1 MGCTDKVCT
10 DSALT
15 HLAAFTT
22 HLKNIVP
29 THYACAYAYACD
41 ARMGDPGCRVWVQDQ
56 SYVRDHHSSR
66 RKTDFKGA
74 LQGFNRGNRKTE
86 HQQKMICGQNLAV
99 FDMFLGCFAF
109 VFLLLLGSHTLHLLR
124 EDRQQRQEM

>member
-15 HLAAFTT
+15 HLAAFKT

-66 RKTDFKGA
+66 RKTDFKGIPRVHFKDSIVA
-74 LQGFNRGNRKTE
+74 TGK
-86 HQQKMICGQNLAV
+86 QNT
-99 FDMFLGCFAF
+99 
-109 VFLLLLGSHTLHLLR
+109 SKN
-124 EDRQQRQEM
+124 